1 MKKVLLIFLILVS
14 FYSSAEV
21 FVVSSLGTNGNLLVG
36 CGLPVGTVFDSKIKS
51 CPKKMPNDSDGTT
64 YTFESLVIT
73 TSINVRYLSS
83 YRGRYVSGRGSFM
96 KATCDAPKKINDE
109 TGLCEERPPCQKG
122 SKTGVMSWPYSK
134 YGSNPTLCLSSCEYG
149 LGGVSLCLTN
159 GNSCTGDFT
168 SNGKQCSI
176 GGGNGLDSGGD
187 HPTPP
192 PDGCQWQGTGDKE
205 TLVCNGDADGDGE
218 PDPDG
223 TEDPD
228 GECSWDGDTLTCNG
242 GTYPDKETGGT
253 GGDGDGGTGGTG
265 GTGGDGDG
273 GTGGTGGTGD
283 GDDGVDPTVP
293 QPDLDGVIKSIRDFN
308 ADNNAN
314 LNLINENQKIGFQA
328 VVDGNKDGFDRI
340 VDGNKEGFDSVASA
354 VTGINIPDVDLS
366 NIEGSL
372 TGIENGVNSIT
383 GTDISSANFSDCYS
397 SNSCTSLYE
406 TEYPEYEN
414 MTEMID
420 EKMSDISS
428 GVIKQV
434 VDNFVNINISNAQKP
449 DTNACFD
456 FGFVDFGCFDFFK
469 DFSWI
474 WSFIRFVFIFTSV
487 MTARKI
493 VFGG

>member
-14 FYSSAEV
+14 FYSNAQVREV
-21 FVVSSLGTNGNLLVG
+21 YRGSSNTEIVNL
-36 CGLPVGTVFDSKIKS
+36 CGFPVGTKYDTEKTKS
-51 CPKKMPNDSDGTT
+51 CTNDGNSEYSWRWFRSDGG
-64 YTFESLVIT
+64 
-73 TSINVRYLSS
+73 SIDVGYYNKV
-83 YRGRYVSGRGSFM
+83 RGRDGS
-96 KATCDAPKKINDE
+96 ARSLSRISTCDAPKEINDE
-109 TGLCEERPPCQKG
+109 TGICEERPPCQKG
-122 SKTGVMSWPYSK
+122 SKTGDRSWSYSK
-134 YGSNPTLCLSSCEYG
+134 YGSNPTLCLSSCEYS
-149 LGGVSLCLTN
+149 LGGVSLCLTK
-159 GNSCTGDFT
+159 GNSCTGNFT
-168 SNGKQCSI
+168 SSGKQCSI

-242 GTYPDKETGGT
+242 GTYPDKETGGGDGDGGT
-253 GGDGDGGTGGTG
+253 GGGDGDGGTGG
-265 GTGGDGDG
+265 GDGDG
-273 GTGGTGGTGD
+273 GTGG

-293 QPDLDGVIKSIRDFN
+293 EPDLDGVIKSIRDFN

-328 VVDGNKDGFDRI
+328 VVDANNEGFNRV
-340 VDGNKEGFDSVASA
+340 VDGNKEGFDSVAAA

-420 EKMSDISS
+420 EKMADISS